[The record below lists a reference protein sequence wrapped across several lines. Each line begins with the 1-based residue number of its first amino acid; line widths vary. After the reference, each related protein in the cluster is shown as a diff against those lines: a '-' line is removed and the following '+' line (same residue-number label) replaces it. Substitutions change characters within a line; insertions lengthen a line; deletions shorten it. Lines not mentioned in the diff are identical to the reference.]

1 MFRKSKRAFHMVSK
15 IVLNMDMKNYDKKIN
30 MMKTQYVRVLCEFC
44 HGSLHRFCTGDN
56 GTDGPQG
63 PGLGIV

>member
-1 MFRKSKRAFHMVSK
+1 
-15 IVLNMDMKNYDKKIN
+15 MKNYDKKMN
-30 MMKTQYVRVLCEFC
+30 MMKTQYVKVLCEFC

-56 GTDGPQG
+56 GTDGPRG